1 MKRLLQLT
9 AKAGCAMLLLLVLFS
24 CATTGTFRAD
34 QPKVRMVRA
43 EQQELKQFG
52 STYARNP
59 YLDPVTLLGG
69 KKFEF
74 YVIRLDL
81 NLPGRTDIAI
91 TSQARTAAS
100 GEMLRL
106 YTQSE
111 LQDLWELL
119 DTTEDSADF
128 ETKKSTIGRTTLPAM
143 DFTERAGSRS
153 YYIVIG
159 GKYPV
164 RKPVEIEVTAYLSS
178 GESFVFRDIWQ

>member
-1 MKRLLQLT
+1 M
-9 AKAGCAMLLLLVLFS
+9 LLVLFS

-34 QPKVRMVRA
+34 QPKIRMVRA
-43 EQQELKQFG
+43 DLQELRQFG
-52 STYARNP
+52 PTSARNP

-91 TSQARTAAS
+91 TSQARSAAS
-100 GEMLRL
+100 GETLRL
-106 YTQSE
+106 YTRSE
-111 LQDLWELL
+111 LLDLWELL
-119 DTTEDSADF
+119 GTTEDSADV
-128 ETKKSTIGRTTLPAM
+128 ETRKSTIGRTALPAL

-164 RKPVEIEVTAYLSS
+164 RKPVEIEIAAYLSS
-178 GESFVFRDIWQ
+178 GESSVFRDIWQ